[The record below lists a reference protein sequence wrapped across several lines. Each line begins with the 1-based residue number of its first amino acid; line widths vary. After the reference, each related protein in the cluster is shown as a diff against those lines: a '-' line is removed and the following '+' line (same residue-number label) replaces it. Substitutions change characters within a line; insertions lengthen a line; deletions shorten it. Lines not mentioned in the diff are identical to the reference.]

1 MSEVDIVVTGR
12 LIYNSNAEKA
22 GYSSEK
28 LAFESEKLSIK
39 SEKLSFKNIKPA
51 IDSQLYNEPTKKTY

>member
-28 LAFESEKLSIK
+28 LEFESEKLSIK
-39 SEKLSFKNIKPA
+39 SEKQSFKNIKLA
-51 IDSQLYNEPTKKTY
+51 IENQAYNKPTE